1 MPYWPVPDGTHRGE
15 RGDGAL
21 SLTTA
26 STAARVGSGRRRAG
40 WWSSERLEY
49 LAIALLAYVPQLWA
63 RPGVADSD
71 TKSYLYL
78 DAGRFLRQSASMW
91 DPTVG
96 LGTVTHEQI
105 GFLFPLG
112 PFFWA
117 VHALGIP
124 LWIGQRLWVG
134 SMLFGAGAGVLY
146 LCRTVG
152 LRGPGRFVAAAGY
165 MLSPYWLQDVGRI
178 GSLVL
183 PWAGL
188 GWMIAFVIRGVRGG
202 GWRYPALFAL
212 VWLTV
217 SGLNASGPVYAVVAP
232 TLWLV
237 YAVFIVK
244 EHTLRQAW
252 ATVWRTALLTA
263 GVSLWWAWA
272 LAIESGYGLNVLG
285 VTEKV
290 SAVAK
295 TSLSSEVLRGLG
307 YWFFYGSDIA
317 GPWAATSA
325 GFTQQLWLIGVTFA
339 VPLLALVAA
348 VAVRWRQRAFFIILV
363 VVGMVLAVGSNPYAA
378 PSTVGGFIKAFMT
391 KTTAGLA
398 LRSTDRATPMV
409 LLGLAILLGAGV
421 TALAQRRRV
430 MGILA
435 TGLALATIAAA
446 NPPAWNGS
454 SVLDRYTF
462 PTPVPNYVTAAA
474 TALNAQKTDT
484 RVFAIPGDNFG
495 AYTYGNTVD
504 PIWPGLLTRPFVTRQ
519 QLPLGSV
526 PSYDMTYAVDVPMQN
541 RTADPAAL
549 APMARLMS
557 VGDILVQSDIAYG
570 LYDRPPPE
578 LFWESLHLPQAGLS
592 SPVGFGTPRP
602 NVSPIPMVDEST
614 LAASANHKT
623 PAPLEVLG
631 VDNPR
636 PVVRAESTSGALLV
650 AGDAVGLA
658 NAAGLGLL
666 NTTSAVIYAG
676 TTDSDHKALT
686 SALAGGATLVVTDT
700 NRKQPFLW
708 NTVSNNAGITLAAS
722 DTEPNVALDIFPGA
736 RGDAQSTD
744 QVTGVAAVTAV
755 PDDPDHSA
763 DKAIDGIPGTA
774 WETHLGVPPVD
785 KFWQVTLAK
794 QVTTGRITI
803 LQPAAGDYQVNQW
816 ITRATISF
824 DGGTPITVKLGT
836 ASHAGNGQV
845 LSFPRRTFTTLR
857 IKIDATNLTG
867 ASKLIQEEASP
878 VGLAEVGVAGARAQE
893 VTSMPADLLSS
904 VGTASQ
910 SHRLVLVM
918 TRQRVAPVAPAADP
932 EPVLARSFTLPTTRA
947 FSLTG
952 TARLSAMASDDAIDA
967 LVGRAG
973 ANHGGVVAYSSQRLP
988 GDLAATASAAL
999 DGNGATMWSPGLGA
1013 GNQKGSWIE
1022 VNRPQSSTVDHLD
1035 LVVAADGHHS
1045 VPTRLRLQACDRL
1058 AADGRCP
1065 AESASTSVTLP
1076 AVADGH
1082 RQGATASIPVSFPA
1096 VKGRDLTVTVTGVR
1110 LKTIKGYSS
1119 QAPIALPLGIAEL
1132 GIPGTRVS
1140 PAPATFPAACRS
1152 NLVTVDGTPLS
1163 VSLSGTTQGALAGS
1177 GLTVTPCGAS
1187 ARGLTLAAGTHVV
1200 LGTSGATTGLTIDQ
1214 LALDSGPSG
1223 ARAPTPSSGGA
1234 PLAAPTPG
1242 PTPTVRVTS
1251 ATATKIALLVTGA
1264 TRPYWLVLGQSI
1276 NKGWKPTVAGS
1287 GQILGHST
1295 LIDGFANGWLVQP
1308 TGAGTVVVT
1317 LRWTPQSSENI
1328 ALVIS
1333 ALAAVVCVALA
1344 LRPRR
1349 RRTTRG
1355 SGAMAGAAAATANA
1369 APMPSTD
1376 PVASEDIDTPTLSS
1390 PFATAR
1396 VVTPGLAAVSAAV
1409 CGLGAGVLVPQAIFF
1424 AVFLGVA
1431 LGVAVAFIAPRA
1443 RGLLG
1448 LAVVGF
1454 TIGAIVYSIVLQ
1466 ATQHFP
1472 SGAWPTHFEVA
1483 NELVWTAIVFLG
1495 ADAVVELVRRLR
1507 R

>member
-21 SLTTA
+21 SLTTP
-26 STAARVGSGRRRAG
+26 STAARVESGRSRAG
-40 WWSSERLEY
+40 WWSGGRLEY
-49 LAIALLAYVPQLWA
+49 LVIAILAYVPQLWA
-63 RPGVADSD
+63 QPGVADSD

-124 LWIGQRLWVG
+124 LWVGQRLWVG
-134 SMLFGAGAGVLY
+134 TMLFGAGAGVLY
-146 LCRTVG
+146 LSRTVG
-152 LRGPGRFVAAAGY
+152 LEGPGRFVAAAGY

-217 SGLNASGPVYAVVAP
+217 SGLNASGPIYAVVAP
-232 TLWLV
+232 TLWLL
-237 YAVFIVK
+237 YAVVIVK

-339 VPLLALVAA
+339 VPLLALTAA
-348 VAVRWRQRAFFIILV
+348 VVVRWRQRAFFIILI
-363 VVGMVLAVGSNPYAA
+363 VVGMVLAVGSNPYGA
-378 PSTVGGFIKAFMT
+378 PSTVGGVIKAFMT

-421 TALAQRRRV
+421 SALARRRRV
-430 MGILA
+430 MGVLA

-462 PTPVPNYVTAAA
+462 PTPIPNYVTQAA

-484 RVFAIPGDNFG
+484 RVLAIPGDNFG

-526 PSYDMTYAVDVPMQN
+526 QSYDMTYALDVPMQN

-557 VGDILVQSDIAYG
+557 VGDLLVQSDIQYA
-570 LYDRPPPE
+570 LYDRPPPQ

-592 SPVGFGTPRP
+592 SPVGFGAPKP
-602 NVSPIPMVDEST
+602 NVSPIPMIDEST
-614 LAASANHKT
+614 LAASANQKT
-623 PAPLEVLG
+623 PTPLAVVG
-631 VDNPR
+631 VSNPR

-666 NTTSAVIYAG
+666 NTDAAVIYAG
-676 TTDSDHKALT
+676 TTDTNHSALS
-686 SALAGGATLVVTDT
+686 SALAGGATLVVTDS
-700 NRKQPFLW
+700 NRKQSFLW

-722 DTEPNVALDIFPGA
+722 DPEPNVALNIFPGA
-736 RGDAQSTD
+736 PDNAQSTA
-744 QVTGVAAVTAV
+744 QVTGVAAVTGV

-763 DKAIDGIPGTA
+763 DMAIDGIPGTA
-774 WETHLGVPPVD
+774 WETHLGVSPVD
-785 KFWQVTLAK
+785 KFWEVTLAK
-794 QVTTGRITI
+794 QVTTGKITI

-824 DGGTPITVKLGT
+824 DGGTPLTVKLGP
-836 ASHAGNGQV
+836 ASHSGSGQV
-845 LSFPRRTFTTLR
+845 LTFPRQTFTTLR

-867 ASKLIQEEASP
+867 ASKQVQEEASP
-878 VGLAEVGVAGARAQE
+878 VGLAEVGVAGVRAQE
-893 VTSMPADLLSS
+893 VIAMPGDLLSS

-910 SHRLVLVM
+910 THRLVLVM
-918 TRQRVAPVAPAADP
+918 TRQRVAPVAPASDP
-932 EPVLARSFTLPTTRA
+932 EPVLARSFTLPTTRR

-952 TARLSAMASDDAIDA
+952 TARLSSMASDDAIDA

-973 ANHGGVVAYSSQRLP
+973 ADHGGVVAYSSQRLP
-988 GDLAATASAAL
+988 GDLEATASAAL
-999 DGNGATMWSPGLGA
+999 DGNPTTMWSPGLGV
-1013 GNQKGSWIE
+1013 GNQKGAWIE

-1045 VPTRLRLQACDRL
+1045 VPTRLRIQACDRL

-1065 AESASTSVTLP
+1065 AGSPSSSVPLP
-1076 AVADGH
+1076 AVADGTH
-1082 RQGATASIPVSFPA
+1082 QGSTANVPVTFPA

-1110 LKTIKGYSS
+1110 LKTIRGYSS

-1132 GIPGTRVS
+1132 GIPGTRIS
-1140 PAPATFPAACRS
+1140 PAPAVFPAACRS
-1152 NLVTVDGTPLS
+1152 NLLTVDGTPVS
-1163 VSLSGTTQGALAGS
+1163 VSLAGSTREALAGD
-1177 GLTVTPCGAS
+1177 GMAVTLCGAN
-1187 ARGLTLAAGTHVV
+1187 AKGLTLAPGTHVV
-1200 LGTSGATTGLTIDQ
+1200 LGASGATTGLNVDQ
-1214 LALDSGPSG
+1214 LALDSGASG
-1223 ARAPTPSSGGA
+1223 GAAPAAPPRGA

-1251 ATATKIALLVTGA
+1251 ATATKINLKITGA

-1276 NKGWKPTVAGS
+1276 NKGWKPTIAGS
-1287 GQILGHST
+1287 GQNLGHST
-1295 LIDGFANGWLVQP
+1295 LVDGFANGWLVKP
-1308 TGAGTVVVT
+1308 TGASTVAVT

-1328 ALVIS
+1328 ALLVS
-1333 ALAAVVCVALA
+1333 ALATVACVVLA

-1349 RRTTRG
+1349 RRATRG
-1355 SGAMAGAAAATANA
+1355 RGAMTSPPVTA
-1369 APMPSTD
+1369 MLSTD
-1376 PVASEDIDTPTLSS
+1376 PVLTEDIDAPALSS

-1396 VVTPGLAAVSAAV
+1396 ALTPGLAAVLAAV
-1409 CGLGAGVLVPQAIFF
+1409 CGLAAAVLVPQAIFF

-1454 TIGAIVYSIVLQ
+1454 AVGAIVYSIVLQ